1 MAWLAGRMQRSV
13 WLLYERCTNPLCP
26 PKYECF
32 KGAYDRFVDPE
43 FRSLRAAAQ
52 LSVRGRGER
61 AQFVSS
67 RWGVR
72 AVASLIAVLQRS
84 K

>member
-1 MAWLAGRMQRSV
+1 MQRSV
-13 WLLYERCTNPLCP
+13 WNLYERCTNPLCP
-26 PKYECF
+26 PQYECF
-32 KGAYDRFVDPE
+32 LGSSDRFAEPE

-84 K
+84 R

>member
-1 MAWLAGRMQRSV
+1 MQRSV

-32 KGAYDRFVDPE
+32 LGPSGRIAEPE
-43 FRSLRAAAQ
+43 FRALRAAAQ
-52 LSVRGRGER
+52 LRGRGRGER

>member
-1 MAWLAGRMQRSV
+1 MAWPAGRLERSV
-13 WLLYERCTNPLCP
+13 WPLYEKCTNRLCP
-26 PKYECF
+26 PQYECF
-32 KGAYDRFVDPE
+32 KGAFGRIDKPESRF
-43 FRSLRAAAQ
+43 LRAAAQ

-61 AQFVSS
+61 SQFVSS

>member
-1 MAWLAGRMQRSV
+1 MAWPAGRMQRSV
-13 WLLYERCTNPLCP
+13 WPLYERCTNRLCP
-26 PKYECF
+26 PQYECF
-32 KGAYDRFVDPE
+32 LGASDRIAEPE
-43 FRSLRAAAQ
+43 FRFLRAVAE
-52 LSVRGRGER
+52 LSARGRGER

-84 K
+84 R

>member
-1 MAWLAGRMQRSV
+1 M
-13 WLLYERCTNPLCP
+13 
-26 PKYECF
+26 YECF
-32 KGAYDRFVDPE
+32 KGASDRFAEPE

>member
-1 MAWLAGRMQRSV
+1 MQRSV
-13 WLLYERCTNPLCP
+13 WPLYERCTNRLCP
-26 PKYECF
+26 PQYECF
-32 KGAYDRFVDPE
+32 LGASDCFAEPE

-84 K
+84 R